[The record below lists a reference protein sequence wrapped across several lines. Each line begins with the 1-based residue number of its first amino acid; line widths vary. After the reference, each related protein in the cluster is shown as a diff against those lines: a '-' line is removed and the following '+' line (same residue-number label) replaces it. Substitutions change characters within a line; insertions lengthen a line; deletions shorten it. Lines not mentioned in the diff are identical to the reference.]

1 MKIHYIQPFSINLN
15 IGKGIND
22 AIKQLNADSQDFI
35 VLLDHDVCFLRPDS
49 KRQLE
54 EILSTTTYDILGPV
68 TNRLSMQHQLL
79 HNMFD
84 CTDMREHIKAADAC
98 HEANYGQVV
107 PTRDILAAFC
117 LCFRVSTWGKLAG
130 FQENSI
136 QFDSIFCAS
145 ALNSGMKCGIM
156 TGIYIFHVYRLWS
169 TNPLQEV
176 KHLLVQPP
184 I

>member
-1 MKIHYIQPFSINLN
+1 MNIWYISPFSITKN
-15 IGKGIND
+15 IGKAIND
-22 AIKQLNADSQDFI
+22 NIKALRTEPDDWI
-35 VLLDHDVCFLRPDS
+35 VHIDQDVCLLRPDS

-54 EILSTTTYDILGPV
+54 EILSQTTYDILGPV

-98 HEANYGQVV
+98 HEANYGQVI
-107 PTRDILAAFC
+107 PTRYILAAFC
-117 LCFRVSTWGKLAG
+117 LCFRVSTWEKLAG

-136 QFDSIFCAS
+136 QFDSIFCAG

-156 TGIYIFHVYRLWS
+156 TGIYLYHHYRLWS

-176 KHLLVQPP
+176 QHLLVQPP
-184 I
+184 V